1 MSQPLHESTTGPELR
16 LWAIGQRRK
25 ERGPG
30 VIPGPRIMETG
41 EGFAGGAR

>member
-1 MSQPLHESTTGPELR
+1 MSQPLHESTSGPELR
-16 LWAIGQRRK
+16 LWAIEQRGK

-30 VIPGPRIMETG
+30 VIPGPVIMVTG